1 MRCRGGFRGYPAP
14 AMDGETPGCIP
25 RITGGIPP
33 LQPLYLSIYV
43 YIYIYIYE
51 HSYGI
56 TYAKA

>member
-43 YIYIYIYE
+43 YIYIYIY
-51 HSYGI
+51 I
-56 TYAKA
+56 FMNIAMA